1 MKIYNYAD
9 ITGEYLWESEAG
21 ISPLDNEPLI
31 PRNATTITPPA
42 TQPKKARVF
51 NGRAWSLVDDFRGET
66 RYAKGTRNPVVIDFL
81 GPISQD
87 LYQDEP
93 QPYTT
98 QEKWDQVRGQRNGFL
113 SSSDWTQLSDSPV
126 NSSAWATYRQ
136 ELRDIPQTFSTPESV
151 IWPSKP

>member
-9 ITGEYLWESEAG
+9 TTGEYLWESEAG
-21 ISPLDNEPLI
+21 ISPLDSEPLI
-31 PRNATTITPPA
+31 PRNATSIIPPA
-42 TQPKKARVF
+42 AQPKKARVF
-51 NGRAWSLVDDFRGET
+51 NGKAWTLVDDFRGEI
-66 RYAKGTRNPVVIDFL
+66 RYVKGTRNPFVIDFL

-87 LYQDEP
+87 LYQDEM

-98 QEKWDQVRGQRNGFL
+98 HEKWSQVRSQRDGLLFA
-113 SSSDWTQLSDSPV
+113 SDWTQLSDSPI
-126 NSSAWATYRQ
+126 NSSAWAIYRQ